1 MYDICCIGHIT
12 LDKIV
17 TTRSVVYMSGGTS
30 FYFSNAIRKMNLQ
43 YLLVTAL
50 ADKEMDAVAQLRNKG
65 IEVKVLPSRHTV
77 FFENR
82 YSENQDHRTQKVF
95 QKADPF
101 TADQLNEVD
110 AKIYH
115 LGPLLADDISVE
127 TIKALSQKGMISLD
141 VQGYLREV
149 RNEEVVAIDWTE
161 KKEALQYIDI
171 LKANEYEMK
180 VLTGI
185 TDIRAGAK
193 LLADWGV
200 NEVIITLGSKGS
212 VIYCDGIFYDI
223 PAYTPVSVV
232 DGTGCGDTYM
242 AGYLF
247 KRQRGCKLQEAGEFA
262 AAMATRKIESSG
274 PFTGTEEDVVE
285 LLSEG
290 RVKVFADL
298 MSE

>member
-30 FYFSNAIRKMNLQ
+30 FYFSNAIRKMNLR
-43 YLLVTAL
+43 YMLVTAL
-50 ADKEMDAVAQLRNKG
+50 ADKEIDAVVQLRNKG
-65 IEVKVLPSRHTV
+65 IEVKLLPSRHTV

-110 AKIYH
+110 ARIYH

-127 TIKALSQKGMISLD
+127 TIRALSQKGKISLD

-149 RNEEVVAIDWTE
+149 RNEEVIAIDWAE
-161 KKEALQYIDI
+161 KKEALQYITT

-185 TDIRAGAK
+185 SDIRAGAK
-193 LLADWGV
+193 MLAKWGV
-200 NEVIITLGSKGS
+200 REVIITLGSKGS
-212 VIYCDGIFYDI
+212 VIFSDGIFYDI

-247 KRQRGCKLQEAGEFA
+247 KRQQGCQLQEAGEFA
-262 AAMATRKIESSG
+262 AAMATKKIESSG

-298 MSE
+298 MI

>member
-17 TTRSVVYMSGGTS
+17 TPRSVVNMSGGTS
-30 FYFSNAIRKMNLQ
+30 FYFSNAVHKMDLQ
-43 YLLVTAL
+43 YMLVTAL
-50 ADKEMDAVAQLRNKG
+50 AEKEMNAVTQLRSSG
-65 IEVKVLPSRHTV
+65 IEVKVLPSQYTV

-82 YSENQDHRTQKVF
+82 YSENHDYRTQKVF

-101 TADQLNEVD
+101 TAEQLESVE
-110 AKIYH
+110 AKVYH
-115 LGPLLADDISVE
+115 LGPLLADDLSVD
-127 TIKALSQKGMISLD
+127 TIKALSQKGKVSLD

-149 RNEEVVAIDWTE
+149 RNEEVVAIDWPE
-161 KKEALQYIDI
+161 KKEALQYIEI

-180 VLTGI
+180 VLAGV
-185 TDIRAGAK
+185 TDVREGAK
-193 LLADWGV
+193 LLYEWGV
-200 NEVIITLGSKGS
+200 KEVIITLGSKGS
-212 VIYCDGIFYDI
+212 VIYNGKEFFDI
-223 PAYTPVSVV
+223 PAYIPVSVV

-247 KRQRGCKLQEAGEFA
+247 KRCKGSDFREAGEFA

-274 PFTGTEEDVVE
+274 PFMGTEADVLQ

-290 RVKVFADL
+290 RREVF
-298 MSE
+298 SIE

>member
-30 FYFSNAIRKMNLQ
+30 FYFSNAIHKMNLE
-43 YLLVTAL
+43 YMLVTAL
-50 ADKEMDAVAQLRNKG
+50 ADKEIDAVLQLRNNG
-65 IEVKVLPSRHTV
+65 IEVKVLPSRYTV

-101 TADQLNEVD
+101 TAEQLNEVE
-110 AKIYH
+110 ASVYH
-115 LGPLLADDISVE
+115 LGPLLADDISVN
-127 TIKALSQKGMISLD
+127 TIKALSQKGKLSLD
-141 VQGYLREV
+141 VQGFLREV
-149 RNEEVVAIDWTE
+149 RNEEVIAIDWAD
-161 KKEALQYIDI
+161 KKEALQYIHF
-171 LKANEYEMK
+171 LKANEHEMK

-185 TDIRAGAK
+185 ADIREGAK

-212 VIYCDGIFYDI
+212 VIYSDGVFYDI

-242 AGYLF
+242 AGYLC
-247 KRQRGCKLQEAGEFA
+247 KRQKGCGLQDAGEFA
-262 AAMATRKIESSG
+262 AAMATKKIESSG
-274 PFTGTEEDVVE
+274 PFTGTEEDVIG
-285 LLSEG
+285 LLNEG
-290 RVKVFADL
+290 RVKVFVV
-298 MSE
+298 E

>member
-17 TTRSVVYMSGGTS
+17 TTQSVVYMPGGTS
-30 FYFSNAIRKMNLQ
+30 FYFSNAIHKMNIA

-50 ADKEMDAVAQLRNKG
+50 AEKEMDAVFALRSNG

-82 YSENQDHRTQKVF
+82 YSENQDQRTQKVF

-101 TADQLNEVD
+101 TAAQLSSVE
-110 AKIYH
+110 ASIYH
-115 LGPLLADDISVE
+115 LGPLLADDICVE
-127 TIKALSQKGMISLD
+127 TIRALSKKGKLSLD

-149 RNEEVVAIDWTE
+149 RNEEVVAIDWAA
-161 KKEALQYIDI
+161 KKEALRYIDI

-185 TDIRAGAK
+185 TDIRAGAR
-193 LLADWGV
+193 LLAEWGV
-200 NEVIITLGSKGS
+200 KEVIITLGSKGS
-212 VIYCDGIFYDI
+212 VIYHEGIFFDI
-223 PAYTPVSVV
+223 PAYVPMAVI

-247 KRQRGCKLQEAGEFA
+247 KRLKGAGLQEAGEFA
-262 AAMATRKIESSG
+262 AAMATKKIESSG
-274 PFTGTEEDVVE
+274 PFIGTEEDVLT

-290 RVKVFADL
+290 RKKMFLV
-298 MSE
+298 E